1 MRWWLAL
8 AFALI
13 AAVTAVAV
21 ATVFS
26 NRSESAVR
34 ERAEEIAL
42 GSSVEAG
49 RAIDRGIARGDLDGT
64 VAAVSERRELAVFVF
79 DFEGN
84 LLTPERSLRTDLENV
99 PLRGAALGEALS
111 GRTYVASF
119 DNGRATLVG
128 LPLSTAPAAGM
139 LVYASRPDLAA
150 GLGIAQEEIVE
161 AALWATLV
169 GAVAGLLVA
178 SLITARLRRIGSAAA
193 AIEAGSF
200 DRAIR
205 PRFRDEL
212 GLLAETIERMRVRLR
227 DSFEAL
233 EAERDRLYRLLE
245 RLQEGVVTV
254 DADLRIEFANG
265 AARRLLG
272 VEQLAEGDALPEPW
286 PDFSLR
292 RLSETL
298 FGPDAAVVQLRISP
312 SEEVTFELAGIPA
325 GTEASAA
332 VLVIAD
338 VTERE
343 RRERA
348 QREFVTNAAHELR
361 TPLAVIAGAVE
372 VLQSGAKEVPEERDR
387 FLAHVER
394 QCARLTRLVR
404 ALLVLA
410 RAQTRAERP
419 RLEAVEL
426 KPLLEDV
433 SVSLRLPEGVSIRV
447 ACPPGV
453 AVLAQRDLMEQVV
466 ANLAVNAVRYTE
478 QGDVMIAVRTL
489 PGASVAIEV
498 SDRGPGI
505 APDQQERVWERFYRG
520 DDRDGEGFG
529 LGLSIVRQAVHTLGG
544 TVTIDSPLGR
554 GATVRVVLPAAQ
566 LEPETMP
573 AAAAQEGRPA
583 A

>member
-1 MRWWLAL
+1 MRWWLGL

-13 AAVTAVAV
+13 AAVTATAV

-26 NRSESAVR
+26 NRSESALR

-42 GSSVEAG
+42 GSSVEAAD
-49 RAIDRGIARGDLDGT
+49 AIDRGIARGDLEGT
-64 VAAVSERRELAVFVF
+64 LAAVTERRELAVFVY
-79 DFEGN
+79 DLEGN
-84 LLTPERSLRTDLENV
+84 LLTPSRSLRTDLEQV
-99 PLRGAALGEALS
+99 PLRGTALGEALA
-111 GRTYVASF
+111 GRTFVASF
-119 DNGRATLVG
+119 DNGKVTLVA
-128 LPLSTAPAAGM
+128 LPLSNAGGM

-150 GLGIAQEEIVE
+150 GLGIAQDEIVE
-161 AALWATLV
+161 AAIWATLV

-178 SLITARLRRIGSAAA
+178 SLITARLRRIASAAA

-200 DRAIR
+200 DRAIQ

-233 EAERDRLYRLLE
+233 EAERDRLHRLLE

-298 FGPDAAVVQLRISP
+298 FGPDAAVIQLRVSP
-312 SEEVTFELAGIPA
+312 SDELTFELAGIPA
-325 GTEASAA
+325 GTESSAA
-332 VLVIAD
+332 MLVIAD

-372 VLQSGAKEVPEERDR
+372 VLQSGAKEDEVERDR
-387 FLAHVER
+387 FLDHIER
-394 QCARLTRLVR
+394 ESARLGRLAR

-426 KPLLEDV
+426 QPLLEDI

-447 ACPPGV
+447 ACPPGI

-478 QGDVMIAVRTL
+478 QGDVMIAVRAL

-505 APDQQERVWERFYRG
+505 AAEQQERVWERFYRG

-544 TVTIDSPLGR
+544 TVTIDSRLGR

-566 LEPETMP
+566 LEPETEP
-573 AAAAQEGRPA
+573 AVPAAAQEGRPA